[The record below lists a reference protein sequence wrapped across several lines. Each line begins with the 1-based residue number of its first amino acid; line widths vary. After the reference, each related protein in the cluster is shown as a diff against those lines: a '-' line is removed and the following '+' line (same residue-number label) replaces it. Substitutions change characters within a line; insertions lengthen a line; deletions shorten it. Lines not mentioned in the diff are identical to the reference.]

1 LLQTDDV
8 KRDTA
13 VALVLAL
20 LALLAIGIAAA
31 TLDNPVS
38 GGSGGF
44 GSGTGGG
51 VGDGDGQS
59 QATPTEG
66 DPSTSPGIPGMAEG
80 AISAPAPCIEWL
92 DTLPAKLGLVLGV
105 LLIAGTV
112 AYRTREILFGI
123 MLLPAISFFTY
134 LAFLILT
141 ACGTFELNL
150 GGGIGLSGA
159 SRGGKMTAPQSSI
172 LGLGVASPPAL
183 LDQDTAV
190 ELAQARCSLTPRQ
203 QSWIRRLYRHSGIQ
217 RRGSVL
223 VDAERGVAGFEAFF
237 PVPQVPDERGP
248 TTALRLQHYE
258 QQAPPLA
265 EAACRQALEDAA
277 TDPAEITHLVCVSCT
292 GMMSPGLDVH
302 LVGRLGLSA
311 DIGRL
316 NLGFMGC
323 HGALNGLRTA
333 SALAQTCA
341 RPRVLVCCVE
351 LCSLHFQY
359 GWDTQKIVANG
370 LFADGAG
377 AVVVGEAGGKPEGA
391 WQLVDTASHLTSE
404 TADAMTWRIGDHGF
418 EMTLSSAV
426 PKLVRGSLA
435 AWIG

>member
-1 LLQTDDV
+1 
-8 KRDTA
+8 
-13 VALVLAL
+13 
-20 LALLAIGIAAA
+20 
-31 TLDNPVS
+31 
-38 GGSGGF
+38 
-44 GSGTGGG
+44 
-51 VGDGDGQS
+51 
-59 QATPTEG
+59 
-66 DPSTSPGIPGMAEG
+66 M
-80 AISAPAPCIEWL
+80 
-92 DTLPAKLGLVLGV
+92 
-105 LLIAGTV
+105 
-112 AYRTREILFGI
+112 
-123 MLLPAISFFTY
+123 
-134 LAFLILT
+134 
-141 ACGTFELNL
+141 
-150 GGGIGLSGA
+150 
-159 SRGGKMTAPQSSI
+159 
-172 LGLGVASPPAL
+172 ASPPAL

-435 AWIG
+435 AWIGQWLAGHDMRPSDIQHWAIHPGGPEILRAATRALALPEQATQISAEVLAEHGNMSSPTVLFILERLRARGATGPCVVMGFGPGLSMEAALIQCG